1 MYARPREN
9 AVSLSVHTS
18 HHSLDG
24 ALPVVVA
31 TGELDHV
38 GAQLVRAAVLD
49 QVALAPPGV
58 IADLRAVT
66 FLAASGIES
75 LISTDESA
83 QSAGVRLALVADQH
97 AVMEPLQVTSCDL
110 VLDVFE
116 NVPDAV
122 WALLGWWPRPS
133 PAVHPAGGLHAESGR

>member
-1 MYARPREN
+1 MYARRREES
-9 AVSLSVHTS
+9 VSLSVHTS

-24 ALPVVVA
+24 ALPVVVVA
-31 TGELDHV
+31 GEMDHA
-38 GAQLVRAAVLD
+38 GARLVRAAVLD

-66 FLAASGIES
+66 FLAATGIES

-116 NVPDAV
+116 NVPDAL
-122 WALLGWWPRPS
+122 WALLSWWPQPS
-133 PAVHPAGGLHAESGR
+133 PAVLRVGRDVCG